1 MKKQRIAFVIGC
13 VLTGS
18 VFLGYETRAQD
29 PASSGQEK
37 TCTDE
42 TIVSQL
48 KNDGTPEFVL
58 DGAYYTLP
66 LEASQLIEDGWTLE
80 TETYQAE
87 EVFLQPGER
96 ISGEFTKEEEKLKVW
111 IVNDDSTS
119 GKPVKEETIIEVG
132 FSAKKDT
139 ENPDFFVT
147 LNGIHCAMSDEALK
161 EALADVEG
169 YEINSAG
176 GINISRTVD
185 DDVLDIFKVTLLG
198 DATGINICSDNI
210 FEYQDYQPQ
219 EEKQKNADRQVAA
232 YQEKTEKEIEP
243 FANDFNG
250 IIEGYDENLSVGF
263 YSEGTVWGKESGE
276 YKKIAGTPISWEVS
290 LYIAEDTTGQL
301 YCIANQKLNEEGVVE
316 EALELKEGDEI
327 RVWGYASQ
335 YLEVTEEQKLVVV
348 QPGIVEKNGE
358 MIILD
363 ENLKGE

>member
-87 EVFLQPGER
+87 DVSLQPGER

-119 GKPVKEETIIEVG
+119 GKPAKEGTIIEVG

-147 LNGIHCAMSDEALK
+147 LNGVHCAMSDEALK

-210 FEYQDYQPQ
+210 FEYQDYQPK

-232 YQEKTEKEIEP
+232 YQEKTKKEIEP